1 MRTGIRYVRYAPA
14 VHAVFGADVGLHPVP
29 RRALGI
35 ASVGRQNR
43 NETRPAAYGQLLSA
57 LGAGALI
64 GAAMLPKLKA
74 IASIDGLIT
83 SAQRCLPDGHHRF
96 GPPAL
101 LQGVLERE
109 GERSAQI
116 VGVAKTTR
124 PGYSSMGGRVS
135 PEELNLLDVFVPR
148 M

>member
-1 MRTGIRYVRYAPA
+1 MHQSFIGVLIVLFRWRVTPRESILPAERLMRTGIRYVRYAPA

-83 SAQRCLPDGHHRF
+83 SAQ
-96 GPPAL
+96 
-101 LQGVLERE
+101 
-109 GERSAQI
+109 
-116 VGVAKTTR
+116 
-124 PGYSSMGGRVS
+124 
-135 PEELNLLDVFVPR
+135 
-148 M
+148 